1 MLTNEDERTITKAIK
16 AKTGSFRF
24 FTQSIEAYSKS
35 GNIKAYRKKKEERK
49 KKKEK
54 RVVGFYGSKST
65 LAHEVVGSFAYHH
78 SR

>member
-16 AKTGSFRF
+16 TKTGSFRF

-35 GNIKAYRKKKEERK
+35 GNIKAYRKKKE
-49 KKKEK
+49 K

-65 LAHEVVGSFAYHH
+65 LAVEVVGSFAYHH